1 MALLDDLLKQQSKH
15 WSEADYEE
23 TPIACPD
30 CEKPFG
36 HLGLLE
42 SFDLTRQEFQDAA
55 RAHGSPVREHPS
67 HPKITCP
74 HCGHEHD
81 VNYLG
86 VWMYLLLCTWE
97 VLLEKKVI
105 AVDGGFAAF
114 VRHEEKVISKAKDR

>member
-1 MALLDDLLKQQSKH
+1 MALLDRLLRQQSKH
-15 WSEADYEE
+15 WTEADYEE

-42 SFDLTRQEFQDAA
+42 SFDLTRKEFLDAVRVQA
-55 RAHGSPVREHPS
+55 SAVREHPS
-67 HPKITCP
+67 HPRITCP
-74 HCGHEHD
+74 HCGCAHD

-86 VWMYLLLCTWE
+86 VWMFLLLCMWE

-114 VRHEEKVISKAKDR
+114 VRHEEKVTRKAKNR